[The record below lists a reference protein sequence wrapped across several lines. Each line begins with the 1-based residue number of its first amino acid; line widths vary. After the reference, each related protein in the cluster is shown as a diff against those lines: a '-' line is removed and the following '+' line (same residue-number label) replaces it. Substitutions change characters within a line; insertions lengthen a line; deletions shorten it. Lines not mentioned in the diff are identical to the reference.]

1 MAVKR
6 TTIFL
11 LERDVRLIRALQG
24 RYGLRTQSDVIRFAL
39 RTVGGVPTPSAQAGL
54 DRGNKPAHPE
64 KVILRRQQVVTEA
77 RAVSA
82 RASELQRRVTAYL
95 KEHKE

>member
-11 LERDVRLIRALQG
+11 LERDVRLIRTLQG
-24 RYGLRTQSDVIRFAL
+24 RYGLGTQSDVIRFAL
-39 RTVGGVPTPSAQAGL
+39 RTVGEAVAGKAQPGP

-64 KVILRRQQVVTEA
+64 KVILRRQ
-77 RAVSA
+77 
-82 RASELQRRVTAYL
+82 
-95 KEHKE
+95 